1 MVIFYIMYGLVFK
14 FINMYIVNM
23 CYMFYGR
30 LKSWNI
36 FNLYIYYLYLY
47 FINVYYEKNKFYI
60 FEMKVV

>member
-1 MVIFYIMYGLVFK
+1 MVYK
-14 FINMYIVNM
+14 
-23 CYMFYGR
+23 YMFYGR

-36 FNLYIYYLYLY
+36 FNLYIYYLYLYLY

>member
-36 FNLYIYYLYLY
+36 FNLYIYVFL
-47 FINVYYEKNKFYI
+47 
-60 FEMKVV
+60 